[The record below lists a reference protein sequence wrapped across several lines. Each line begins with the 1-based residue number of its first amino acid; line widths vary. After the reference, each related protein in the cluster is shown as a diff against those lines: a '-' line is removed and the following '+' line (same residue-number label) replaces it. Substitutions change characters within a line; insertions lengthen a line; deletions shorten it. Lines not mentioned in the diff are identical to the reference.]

1 MDNSFKIQTRK
12 MVSGLSMW
20 RLMWA
25 GLACS
30 GVTVVSTVAVCV
42 VIIVTDSTFNNPW
55 VVALAAILAV
65 SAGVGFLFM
74 RVMDKRK
81 DAEFAEGY
89 TTSRVG
95 YPNLE
100 QVDEST
106 GFIVRA
112 AGEPLLTRQEH
123 RARMLAF
130 KASLMES

>member
-1 MDNSFKIQTRK
+1 MDDTFPLRTRK
-12 MVSGLSMW
+12 TVSGLSMW

-25 GLACS
+25 GRACS
-30 GVTVVSTVAVCV
+30 AVTGVATASACV
-42 VIIVTDSTFNNPW
+42 VMLVTDSTFDNPW
-55 VVALAAILAV
+55 VVALCGILAA
-65 SAGVGFLFM
+65 SAGVGFLFL
-74 RVMDKRK
+74 RVGDKRK

-130 KASLMES
+130 RASLVES